1 MADRDPGFVRT
12 PAPGYVDIDP
22 GIIRTPGPGYVDRD
36 PGLTDGR
43 NLPPRSTPPK
53 PMPTPHI
60 NRTPIDKGNNPNR
73 SVGNNIASTLF
84 NSAKGYVT
92 NLGRSARDIPTAFGT
107 AMDSKG
113 AMSTSTNER
122 NKQGNLVRNP
132 MSPIKN
138 IGEQVAQYA
147 GSVFGKKD
155 NSRSSQYVTLPQSG
169 AKHYIDS
176 KTDKGLFLN
185 NPAKLGK

>member
-1 MADRDPGFVRT
+1 MADRDPGFIRT
-12 PAPGYVDIDP
+12 PAPGYVDRDP
-22 GIIRTPGPGYVDRD
+22 GIIKTPGPGYVDRD

-43 NLPPRSTPPK
+43 NLPWNPK
-53 PMPTPHI
+53 PTAPAD
-60 NRTPIDKGNNPNR
+60 RGNNPNR
-73 SVGNNIASTLF
+73 SVGGNIASTLF

>member
-1 MADRDPGFVRT
+1 MASFNSNGGVGDVPYGPTTPPSAKAPGGIVPKQFNPTTPADR
-12 PAPGYVDIDP
+12 
-22 GIIRTPGPGYVDRD
+22 
-36 PGLTDGR
+36 
-43 NLPPRSTPPK
+43 
-53 PMPTPHI
+53 
-60 NRTPIDKGNNPNR
+60 GNNPNR
-73 SVGNNIASTLF
+73 VASVIGKVGDYLGNVA
-84 NSAKGYVT
+84 
-92 NLGRSARDIPTAFGT
+92 RSARDIPTAFGT

-176 KTDKGLFLN
+176 KADKGFFLN
-185 NPAKLGK
+185 NPATLGK